1 MCQFVFMSCMP
12 LNNCLCIFGLCV
24 YCVNCVLLLLLQN
37 YLFTFFLLYCRTA
50 HAFLG
55 LNRLAFLKRVRT
67 DRVTTTASS
76 DCCSSNRQ
84 SSALIG
90 RVNIVKQVKLGG
102 RHVGKAG
109 CLSYS
114 SASSQD
120 AANSNVP
127 IIVVVGTIGL
137 ALIVM
142 LVVVAIRTFLRC
154 RRRLDEERQP
164 LDSPHKV
171 CYCISQPKLRF
182 VLSCT
187 LFHSIVCLFV
197 CCLYRYHTAYSSG

>member
-1 MCQFVFMSCMP
+1 M
-12 LNNCLCIFGLCV
+12 LLCFWTAWRYI
-24 YCVNCVLLLLLQN
+24 NCVLLLLLQKISF
-37 YLFTFFLLYCRTA
+37 YFFLLYCRTA
-50 HAFLG
+50 HEFLG
-55 LNRLAFLKRVRT
+55 LNRLALLKRTRT
-67 DRVTTTASS
+67 DSVTTTASS
-76 DCCSSNRQ
+76 DCSSSNRQ
-84 SSALIG
+84 SCALIG

-137 ALIVM
+137 ALIVV

-171 CYCISQPKLRF
+171 CCISQPESRF
-182 VLSCT
+182 VLSYT
-187 LFHSIVCLFV
+187 FLHSSMSVCL
-197 CCLYRYHTAYSSG
+197 LSLLDTTLL